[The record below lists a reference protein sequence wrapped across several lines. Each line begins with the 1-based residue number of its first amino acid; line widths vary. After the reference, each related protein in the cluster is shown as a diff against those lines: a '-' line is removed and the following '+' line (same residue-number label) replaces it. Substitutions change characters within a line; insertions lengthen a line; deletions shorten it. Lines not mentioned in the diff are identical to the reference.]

1 VDWALTVLAVQFIL
15 ACAATMATVLSVTS
29 LVAAGSLIVSD
40 NAGSDAAWFIF
51 IPLVIVAPMVGLWLT
66 AGLGHHRRWIVWLAW
81 FAWVTCLV
89 TIIVAAPLLITGTF
103 SLESIEVGAVSS
115 AELSITA
122 FVFVFAIWLA
132 ALTGF
137 MTAAAV
143 GVPLGRVLLWLLA
156 QARSQQ
162 WRWRRRLRR
171 KALVAE

>member
-1 VDWALTVLAVQFIL
+1 VDWALTVLAVQFSL
-15 ACAATMATVLSVTS
+15 VCAATVATVLSVIS
-29 LVAAGSLIVSD
+29 LVAAGSLIASD
-40 NAGSDAAWFIF
+40 GVGSDAGWFIF
-51 IPLVIVAPMVGLWLT
+51 IPLAIVAPMVGLWLT
-66 AGLGHHRRWIVWLAW
+66 TGFSHHRRWIVWLGW

-89 TIIVAAPLLITGTF
+89 TIVIAVPLLITGAF
-103 SLESIEVGAVSS
+103 SLEFMELGNVEATQ
-115 AELSITA
+115 LSIA
-122 FVFVFAIWLA
+122 VFVFVFAIWLT

-143 GVPLGRVLLWLLA
+143 GIPLGKGLLWLLV